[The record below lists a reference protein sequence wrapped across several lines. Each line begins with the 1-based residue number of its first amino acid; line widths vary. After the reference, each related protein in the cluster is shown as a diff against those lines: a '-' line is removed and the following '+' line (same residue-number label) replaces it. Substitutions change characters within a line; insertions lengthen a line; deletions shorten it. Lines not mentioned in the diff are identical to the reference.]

1 MITEI
6 KGELQKR
13 INPEKAEFLPRFFQ
27 AQPGGYGE
35 GDVFWGVVVP
45 EQRRIARRF
54 YRRISLQ
61 ELEALLQDPVHE
73 CRFTALAMLVLKF
86 EKAREEGERR
96 EIVELYLANA
106 DYVNNWD
113 LVDASA
119 DKTLGAYIY
128 NKDRG
133 VLWELAHSG
142 HLWRERIAVMATFYF
157 IRQGDFAETLKLAEF
172 FLGHEH
178 DLIHK
183 AVGWMLRE
191 IGKRDFETEYAFL
204 KKHYQ
209 KMPRTML
216 RYAIEKFDPEL
227 RRRFLAGLVRL

>member
-73 CRFTALAMLVLKF
+73 CPLHGPGHA
-86 EKAREEGERR
+86 
-96 EIVELYLANA
+96 
-106 DYVNNWD
+106 
-113 LVDASA
+113 
-119 DKTLGAYIY
+119 GAE
-128 NKDRG
+128 
-133 VLWELAHSG
+133 V
-142 HLWRERIAVMATFYF
+142 
-157 IRQGDFAETLKLAEF
+157 
-172 FLGHEH
+172 
-178 DLIHK
+178 
-183 AVGWMLRE
+183 
-191 IGKRDFETEYAFL
+191 
-204 KKHYQ
+204 
-209 KMPRTML
+209 
-216 RYAIEKFDPEL
+216 
-227 RRRFLAGLVRL
+227 